1 MYNKS
6 TSLFN
11 YPECLQDSRYTKLGS
26 NLFLSKDHSS
36 RIRRTDSESKR
47 KRHSPCRKK
56 TQAANNGLTLQTSG
70 ILQIEVLNI
79 YCQVIQFV
87 TFWSP
92 IWRSLNIHLTIYSKG
107 SRFHSQKRWTYRA
120 LGPKN
125 TPQSEAPATSPEKN
139 TAPQYHPQY
148 ICHVRSQGFLSSTFR
163 FFPAKH
169 LHGLSVENVGCHQN
183 LHLDFRAF
191 PPWFIWRR
199 KSI

>member
-1 MYNKS
+1 MGLLFSSGPCNFGKDCLRNIPRSLFRIDKIHVFLFSKVSNPKLTLRPGCFFYKTSHLRNFCQVLVYNKS

-87 TFWSP
+87 TF
-92 IWRSLNIHLTIYSKG
+92 
-107 SRFHSQKRWTYRA
+107 
-120 LGPKN
+120 
-125 TPQSEAPATSPEKN
+125 
-139 TAPQYHPQY
+139 
-148 ICHVRSQGFLSSTFR
+148 
-163 FFPAKH
+163 
-169 LHGLSVENVGCHQN
+169 
-183 LHLDFRAF
+183 
-191 PPWFIWRR
+191 
-199 KSI
+199 